1 MSKIAVIGSF
11 GQDMIM
17 QVSHIPAR
25 GETVG
30 EGRFS
35 QAFGGKGANQALA
48 AARSGGQVVFVTKLG
63 KDAAGDT
70 AITSFTSEGMDTQF
84 MTQTDAVCTQTA
96 LIFVGDDGENSITVA
111 PGASY
116 HLCENEIDQAQ
127 SAIESSE
134 LILMQLEVPME
145 TVEYVL
151 EKAEACGT
159 PVMLNPAP
167 AKPLSDIALKRLH
180 TLVVNETEA
189 EIISGQKL
197 DGDDAVSRIATQ
209 LRQKGPEVVIVT
221 LGAKGAY
228 VDSEEFTGLIA
239 GNKVDTLDT
248 TAAGDVFC
256 GSLTTAM
263 SQGKSMQD
271 SVKFANA
278 AAAIAV
284 TRLGAQP
291 SVPNQSEIEAFLNS
305 ATLN

>member
-1 MSKIAVIGSF
+1 
-11 GQDMIM
+11 M

-35 QAFGGKGANQALA
+35 QTFGGKGANQALA
-48 AARSGGQVVFVTKLG
+48 AARSGGNVVFVACVG
-63 KDAAGDT
+63 KDSSGET
-70 AITSFTSEGMDTQF
+70 AISSFSEEGINTQY
-84 MTQTDAVCTQTA
+84 MSQTDKEGTGTA

-111 PGASY
+111 PGANY
-116 HLCENEIDQAQ
+116 FLDRAQ
-127 SAIESSE
+127 VDTASDELKDSD
-134 LILMQLEVPME
+134 LILMQLEIPMD

-151 EKAEACGT
+151 EKAQGWDI

-167 AKPLSDIALKRLH
+167 AKPLSDVALSRIH

-189 EIISGQKL
+189 EIVSGKKL
-197 DGDDAVSRIATQ
+197 DGDESLAKISSL
-209 LRQKGPEVVIVT
+209 LRAKGAQVVIVT

-228 VDSEEFTGLIA
+228 IDSEEFKGHIA
-239 GNKVDTLDT
+239 GNKVETLDT

-256 GSLTTAM
+256 GALTTAL
-263 SQGKSMQD
+263 SQNQSIDQA
-271 SVKFANA
+271 VTFACA

-291 SVPNQSEIEAFLNS
+291 SVPYKNEITEFMK
-305 ATLN
+305 

>member
-1 MSKIAVIGSF
+1 MSKVAVVGSF

-35 QAFGGKGANQALA
+35 KTFGGKGANQGLA
-48 AARSGGQVVFVTKLG
+48 AARSGGEVVFVAMLG
-63 KDAAGDT
+63 EDEAGNT
-70 AITSFTSEGMDTQF
+70 AISSFNNEGIDTRF
-84 MTQTDAVCTQTA
+84 MTQTDQESTGTA

-111 PGASY
+111 PGANYFLKQEHVDAAEADLKGAS
-116 HLCENEIDQAQ
+116 
-127 SAIESSE
+127 
-134 LILMQLEVPME
+134 LILMQLEIPME

-151 EKAEACGT
+151 EKSESWGT

-167 AKPLSDIALKRLH
+167 AKPLSVAALKRIH

-189 EIISGQKL
+189 EIVSGQKL
-197 DGDDAVSRIATQ
+197 DGEDAVAKIAAQ
-209 LRQKGPEVVIVT
+209 LRQAGPKVVIVT
-221 LGAKGAY
+221 LGEKGAF

-256 GSLTTAM
+256 GALTTAM
-263 SQGKSMQD
+263 SEGKAID
-271 SVKFANA
+271 EAIRFANA

-291 SVPNQSEIEAFLNS
+291 SVPHRAEIDTFMAG
-305 ATLN
+305 

>member
-1 MSKIAVIGSF
+1 MKKIAVVGSF
-11 GQDMIM
+11 GHDLIM

-35 QAFGGKGANQALA
+35 DAFGGKGANQALA
-48 AARSGGQVVFVTKLG
+48 SARSGGTVLFVG
-63 KDAAGDT
+63 CVGHDDSGDK
-70 AITSFTSEGMDTQF
+70 AIKSFTDEGINTTY
-84 MTQTDAVCTQTA
+84 MTQTEAEGTGTA
-96 LIFVGDDGENSITVA
+96 MIFVGDDGENSITVA
-111 PGASY
+111 PGANY
-116 HLCENEIDQAQ
+116 HLKEAQ
-127 SAIESSE
+127 VDAAETELSSAD
-134 LILMQLEVPME
+134 LILMQLEIPMA

-151 EKAEACGT
+151 EKSRGWDI

-167 AKPLSDIALKRLH
+167 AKPLSDRALQNIH

-189 EIISGQKL
+189 EIVSGEKL
-197 DGDDAVSRIATQ
+197 DGEDSLSRISQQ
-209 LRQKGPEVVIVT
+209 LRDKGPEVVIVT

-228 VDSEEFTGLIA
+228 VVSEEFTGTVA

-256 GSLTTAM
+256 GSLATALCGN
-263 SQGKSMQD
+263 STLQEA
-271 SVKFANA
+271 VKFANA

-291 SVPNQSEIEAFLNS
+291 SVPHKSEIESFIK
-305 ATLN
+305 

>member
-1 MSKIAVIGSF
+1 MSKVAVVGSF
-11 GQDMIM
+11 GRDMIM

-35 QAFGGKGANQALA
+35 QTFGGKGANQALA
-48 AARSGGQVVFVTKLG
+48 AARSGGNVVFVACVG
-63 KDAAGDT
+63 KDSSGET
-70 AITSFTSEGMDTQF
+70 AINSFSEEGINTQF
-84 MTQTDAVCTQTA
+84 MSQTDKEGTGTA

-111 PGASY
+111 PGANY
-116 HLCENEIDQAQ
+116 FLDRAQ
-127 SAIESSE
+127 VDAASHELKTSG
-134 LILMQLEVPME
+134 LILMQLEIPMD

-151 EKAEACGT
+151 EKAQGWDV

-167 AKPLSDIALKRLH
+167 AKPLSDVALSRIH

-189 EIISGQKL
+189 EIVSGKKL
-197 DGDDAVSRIATQ
+197 DGDESLANISSV
-209 LRQKGPEVVIVT
+209 LRAKGPQVVIVT

-228 VDSEEFTGLIA
+228 IDSDEFTGHIA
-239 GNKVDTLDT
+239 GNKVETLDT

-256 GSLTTAM
+256 GALTTAM
-263 SQGKSMQD
+263 SQNQSIDKA
-271 SVKFANA
+271 VTFACA

-291 SVPNQSEIEAFLNS
+291 SVPYKNEITEFMN
-305 ATLN
+305 

>member
-1 MSKIAVIGSF
+1 MSKVAVVGSF

-35 QAFGGKGANQALA
+35 KTFDGKGANQGLA
-48 AARSGGQVVFVTKLG
+48 AARSGGEVVFVAMLG
-63 KDAAGDT
+63 EDEAGNT
-70 AITSFTSEGMDTQF
+70 AISSFNNEGIDTRF
-84 MTQTDAVCTQTA
+84 MTQTDQESTGTA

-111 PGASY
+111 PGANYFLKQEHVDAAEADLKAAS
-116 HLCENEIDQAQ
+116 
-127 SAIESSE
+127 
-134 LILMQLEVPME
+134 LILMQLEIPME

-151 EKAEACGT
+151 EKSESWGT

-167 AKPLSDIALKRLH
+167 AKPLSVAALKRIH

-189 EIISGQKL
+189 EIVSGQTL
-197 DGDDAVSRIATQ
+197 DGDDAVAKIAAQ
-209 LRQKGPEVVIVT
+209 LRQAGPQVVIVT
-221 LGAKGAY
+221 LGEKGAF
-228 VDSEEFTGLIA
+228 VDSDEFTGLIE

-256 GSLTTAM
+256 GALTTAM
-263 SQGKSMQD
+263 SEGKAID
-271 SVKFANA
+271 EAIRFANA

-291 SVPNQSEIEAFLNS
+291 SVPHRAEIDTFMAG
-305 ATLN
+305 

>member
-1 MSKIAVIGSF
+1 MNKIAVIGSF

-17 QVSHIPAR
+17 QVDHIPAR

-63 KDAAGDT
+63 TDAAGDT
-70 AITSFTSEGMDTQF
+70 AITSFTSEGINTQF
-84 MTQTDAVCTQTA
+84 MTQTNSVCTQTA

-116 HLCENEIDQAQ
+116 HLRKDEIDQAQ
-127 SAIESSE
+127 AVIESSA
-134 LILMQLEVPME
+134 LILMQLEIPME

-167 AKPLSDIALKRLH
+167 AKPLSDVVLKRLQL
-180 TLVVNETEA
+180 LVVNETEA
-189 EIISGQKL
+189 EIISGQTL
-197 DGDDAVSRIATQ
+197 DGDDALHRIASQ
-209 LRQKGPEVVIVT
+209 LRQKGPAIVIVT

-228 VDSEEFTGLIA
+228 VDSEAFTGLVA

-256 GSLTTAM
+256 GALTTAM
-263 SQGKSMQD
+263 TQGKSIEEA
-271 SVKFANA
+271 VKFANA

-291 SVPNQSEIEAFLNS
+291 SVPNQAEIEAFLK
-305 ATLN
+305 

>member
-1 MSKIAVIGSF
+1 MSKVAVVGSF

-35 QAFGGKGANQALA
+35 KTFGGKGANQGLA
-48 AARSGGQVVFVTKLG
+48 AARSGGEVVFVAMLG
-63 KDAAGDT
+63 EDEAGNT
-70 AITSFTSEGMDTQF
+70 AISSFNNEGIDTRF
-84 MTQTDAVCTQTA
+84 MTQTDQESTGTA

-111 PGASY
+111 PGANYFLKQQHVDAAEADLKAAS
-116 HLCENEIDQAQ
+116 
-127 SAIESSE
+127 
-134 LILMQLEVPME
+134 LILMQLEIPME

-151 EKAEACGT
+151 EKSESWGT

-167 AKPLSDIALKRLH
+167 AKPLSVTALKRIH

-189 EIISGQKL
+189 EIVSGQTL
-197 DGDDAVSRIATQ
+197 DGDDAVAKIAAQ
-209 LRQKGPEVVIVT
+209 LRQAGPKVVIVT
-221 LGAKGAY
+221 LGEKGAF
-228 VDSEEFTGLIA
+228 VDSDEFTGLIE

-256 GSLTTAM
+256 GALTTAM
-263 SQGKSMQD
+263 SEGKAID
-271 SVKFANA
+271 DAIRFANA

-291 SVPNQSEIEAFLNS
+291 SVPHRAEIDTFMA
-305 ATLN
+305 

>member
-1 MSKIAVIGSF
+1 MSKIAVVGSF

-35 QAFGGKGANQALA
+35 MAFGGKGANQALA
-48 AARSGGQVVFVTKLG
+48 ASRAGGDVLFVGCVGTDSSG
-63 KDAAGDT
+63 DS
-70 AITSFTSEGMDTQF
+70 AIKSFTEEGIDTTY
-84 MTQTDAVCTQTA
+84 MTQTDASGTGTA

-111 PGASY
+111 PGANYYLKEDEVNAAEAS
-116 HLCENEIDQAQ
+116 IKQ
-127 SAIESSE
+127 SQ
-134 LILMQLEVPME
+134 LILMQLEIPME

-151 EKAEACGT
+151 EKAQAWNI
-159 PVMLNPAP
+159 PVLLNPAP
-167 AKPLSDIALKRLH
+167 AKPLSDQALQHIH

-197 DGDDAVSRIATQ
+197 DGTDAVARISA
-209 LRQKGPEVVIVT
+209 LLKNKGPQVVIVT
-221 LGAKGAY
+221 LGAEGAY
-228 VDSEEFTGLIA
+228 VTCDNFTGHIA

-256 GSLTTAM
+256 GALATAICNENDIE
-263 SQGKSMQD
+263 KAIT
-271 SVKFANA
+271 FANA

-291 SVPNQSEIEAFLNS
+291 SVPHRAEIDEFMS
-305 ATLN
+305 

>member
-1 MSKIAVIGSF
+1 MNKIAVVGSF
-11 GQDMIM
+11 GHDMIM

-35 QAFGGKGANQALA
+35 EAFGGKGANQALA
-48 AARSGGQVVFVTKLG
+48 SARSGGDVLFVASVG
-63 KDAAGDT
+63 IDASGNS
-70 AITSFTSEGMDTQF
+70 AISSFSAEGINTQY
-84 MTQTDAVCTQTA
+84 MTQTDKEGTGTA

-111 PGASY
+111 PGANY
-116 HLCENEIDQAQ
+116 HLKQPQVDAAEQELQNAN
-127 SAIESSE
+127 
-134 LILMQLEVPME
+134 LILMQLEIPME

-151 EKAEACGT
+151 EKAQDWDT

-167 AKPLSDIALKRLH
+167 AKPLSDKALERIH

-189 EIISGQKL
+189 EIISGEKL
-197 DGDDAVSRIATQ
+197 DGEDSIVRIAKQ
-209 LRQKGPEVVIVT
+209 LRGKGPDVVIVT

-228 VDSEEFTGLIA
+228 VDSDNFTGTVP

-256 GSLTTAM
+256 GALSTAVCNNNSLEEA
-263 SQGKSMQD
+263 
-271 SVKFANA
+271 VKFANA

-291 SVPNQSEIEAFLNS
+291 SVPHKSEIEEFMQ
-305 ATLN
+305 